1 MSTALFTQIFLI
13 LLTGTLLTRL
23 WLARR
28 HIRHVLGHRRQVPA
42 AFRGKIL
49 LKAHRKAADYTVAKT
64 RFAMVAGVIDALLL
78 LGWTLGGGLE
88 FLDQGWRAAGF
99 GELVTGTLFLLSVF
113 LIIGLLDLPATVY
126 QTFVIEQ
133 RFGFNHST
141 PALFVADLLKQALL
155 LLAIGAPLALAALWL
170 MQSAGTLWW
179 FYLWLL
185 WSGFTLLMIW
195 AYPAVIAPLFNK
207 FTPLKNRSVQT
218 RIQALL
224 RRTGFRSRGIFVMD
238 GSRRSAHGNAY
249 FTGFGRNKRVVF
261 FDTLLKTLRGPEIEA
276 VLAPELGHFHHRHI
290 LKRIIM
296 LFGMSLAGLALL
308 GWLILQPWFYQGLGV
323 STASAHAALILFLMA
338 GPVFSFFLQP
348 LMAWGSRRH
357 EYQADVYAADQADIK
372 PMISALVKLYRENA
386 STLTPDPVYSAFY
399 DSHPPASLRIAHLQ
413 SLA

>member
-1 MSTALFTQIFLI
+1 MSTALFTQIFVF
-13 LLTGTLLTRL
+13 LLAGTLLTRL

-28 HIRHVLGHRRQVPA
+28 HVRHVLGHRHQVPGP
-42 AFRGKIL
+42 FRGKIL

-88 FLDQGWRAAGF
+88 FLDQSWRAAGF
-99 GELVTGTLFLLSVF
+99 GELITGTLFLLSAF
-113 LIIGLLDLPATVY
+113 LIIGLLDLPATIY

-133 RFGFNHST
+133 RFGFNHSM
-141 PALFVADLLKQALL
+141 PALFIADLLKQTLL
-155 LLAIGAPLALAALWL
+155 LFVIGVPLALAALWL

-179 FYLWLL
+179 FYLWVM
-185 WSGFTLLMIW
+185 WSCFTLLMIW

-276 VLAPELGHFHHRHI
+276 VLAHELGHFHHRHI
-290 LKRIIM
+290 LKRIVM

-308 GWLILQPWFYQGLGV
+308 GWLIQQPWFYQGLGV

-338 GPVFSFFLQP
+338 GPVFTFFLQP

-357 EYQADVYAADQADIK
+357 EYQADAYAADQAEIK

>member
-155 LLAIGAPLALAALWL
+155 LLVIGAPLALAALWL

-276 VLAPELGHFHHRHI
+276 VLAHELGHFHHRHI